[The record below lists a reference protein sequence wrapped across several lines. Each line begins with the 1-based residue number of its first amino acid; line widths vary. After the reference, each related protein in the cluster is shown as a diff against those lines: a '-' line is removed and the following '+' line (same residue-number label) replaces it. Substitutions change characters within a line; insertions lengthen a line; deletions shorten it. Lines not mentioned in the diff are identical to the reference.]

1 MKLFP
6 HFLADSVFFV
16 LRCSMNRPGSA
27 QKNRCIR
34 MMHRFSYRLRVK
46 DLYFALEVFD
56 VFAVLVALAVFEAFS
71 TEATSQVLLSS
82 L

>member
-1 MKLFP
+1 MNLVFILDQLKLAKF
-6 HFLADSVFFV
+6 
-16 LRCSMNRPGSA
+16 G
-27 QKNRCIR
+27 
-34 MMHRFSYRLRVK
+34 HRFSYRLRVR